1 MNKGVRY
8 TGMPSLEEL
17 QNSPGTPSLERI
29 EKGSVAFIECV
40 QDIPCNPC
48 EKACPFG
55 AITVGNPIT
64 NLPSLDEEKCTGCG
78 VCIAKCPGLA
88 IFRIHKNYTD
98 NTALVE
104 FPYEYFPLPQKG
116 EEVPCG
122 DRAGEFVTMGKV
134 SSVKNPKAYDGTS
147 VITVE
152 IPKEFYNDVRT
163 ICRKGM
169 K

>member
-17 QNSPGTPSLERI
+17 QNSPGTPSPERI
-29 EKGSVAFIECV
+29 EKGPVAFIECV

-64 NLPSLDEEKCTGCG
+64 TLPRLDDEKCTGCG
-78 VCIAKCPGLA
+78 ICIAKCPGLA
-88 IFRIHKNYTD
+88 IFRIHKNYSN

-104 FPYEYFPLPQKG
+104 FPYEYYPLPEKG
-116 EEVPCG
+116 DKVPCG
-122 DRAGEFVTMGKV
+122 DRAGEFVAMGKV
-134 SSVKNPKAYDGTS
+134 AAVKNPKAYDGTS

-152 IPKEFYNDVRT
+152 IPKEYFLDVRT
-163 ICRKGM
+163 ICRKEM